1 MRQLASVVLMF
12 SLGCG
17 DVQVP
22 VQPTPSLPAPTTLA
36 EFSLSGDVYDTAG
49 RPLGGARVEVTSGAR
64 AGTVTTTDGAG
75 RFSMSGT
82 FTGAIAVTVSKDG
95 YVAATRTFSQH
106 VGHTFSL
113 EPIGPSANIAGVYT
127 LTLTADSACITLPD
141 EVRTRTYT
149 ATIVP
154 GPRSTSFLVRLSDAR
169 FFSTHNIAMGVA
181 GDFANFATWASING
195 GPGIV
200 EQVSETIYVLIE
212 GGGGGLFGASGMTAP
227 FDGYFQ
233 YCPSEP
239 ALRGDGARCLASAAV
254 QCDSHNH
261 QLTLALIRSTPE
273 SSIRPASRPR
283 RRWKLDR
290 RSAG

>member
-1 MRQLASVVLMF
+1 MRQLPSVVLLF

-22 VQPTPSLPAPTTLA
+22 VLPTPSLPAPTTLA

-49 RPLGGARVEVTSGAR
+49 RPLGGASAEVTSGPR
-64 AGTVTTTDGAG
+64 AGTVTTTDEAG

-82 FTGAIAVTVSKDG
+82 FTGAIAVTASKDG
-95 YVAATRTFSQH
+95 YVPATRTFSQH

-113 EPIGPSANIAGVYT
+113 EPVGPSVNIAGVYT
-127 LTLTADSACITLPD
+127 LTLTADSACTHLPG

-154 GPRSTSFLVRLSDAR
+154 SPRPTSFLVSLSDAR

-200 EQVSETIYVLIE
+200 EQVTETTYALIE
-212 GGGGGLFGASGMTAP
+212 GGGTGLFGASGMTTP

-239 ALRGDGARCLASAAV
+239 ARGSDGARCLASAV
-254 QCDSHNH
+254 QCDSHTH
-261 QLTLALIRSTPE
+261 QLTLV
-273 SSIRPASRPR
+273 R
-283 RRWKLDR
+283 R
-290 RSAG
+290 